1 MARRPYKFLDAFE
14 KEDHEIFFGRQR
26 EIEEIHSRLFY
37 SNLLVLYGPSG
48 TGKTSI
54 LKCGL
59 TNRIPESDWKPVL
72 IRRNLNIIQSIEQE
86 LQKLAQT
93 PLKSDFNIQQKLR
106 SVYLDYLTPVFLI
119 FDQLEELFVFGDQN
133 EQQEF
138 IRLITDITNDPE
150 KNVKVIFIIREEYLA
165 DLSGFEEKLPHIF
178 DNRFRIERMGRTHI
192 AEAIKLPAEV
202 CGVMLEEGLA
212 EEAIEKITDEK
223 GNIEL
228 TYVQVLMDHLYKV
241 AEARDADNIHLQLDD
256 LRKLGQL
263 SNLMS
268 KFLDDQLLQM
278 DNAKAGED
286 VLKTMISLD
295 GTKKPMRISDI
306 QKSLQQL
313 NKKVDNDQLLNI
325 VQYFVNVR
333 ILREK
338 DENGFYELRHDSLAY
353 RIYERMTLVEKELIE
368 VQQFLRQAFERYQR
382 RRILLRKED
391 LDYISPYDGRLHLE
405 KSLIDFI
412 ELSRKSFECSKKR
425 RLKLAV
431 TGVIALLIFFSGLTI
446 WAFLERKQ
454 AENQKQIALHS
465 LQRSEEAEIVALE
478 QQQLAEQ
485 QREKAENAYQI
496 ALSQVYDNIRSSLA
510 ISANNMNVLYRGI
523 WNPVSISV
531 SGLPPEN
538 LKPYIVSGEADLKGE
553 GGNYEIFP
561 RWSTNIKIGVKG
573 YLSDTSS
580 LDFGYKIF
588 RVYDLPVPVAS
599 VAGVTGGRITLDQ
612 LRLDPRVRA
621 TSSAEEHF
629 SGLAYNVKSFAVII
643 AAGTTINY
651 QQYSKDL
658 IGDEVFRNIE
668 EVILKGKSRSARV
681 WIESII
687 AERSYDG
694 TQHMLPA
701 ISIEVT
707 SSDFDPEKEKNK
719 ERINKLLFAAQEE
732 VKIDPYKSYRF
743 AEAAYL
749 LDTTRDDLKFRLISS
764 YNSAF
769 SDIKKRFGFDES
781 SHIYFNQDLSRI
793 LEIIPETSKDQFSAK
808 LYRVSQDSIRFIR
821 EIEFFDSFLYKG
833 NNAFFVGKS
842 AVIVNQRKDTCRN
855 NEITNETF
863 LSVFDSL
870 GELIIESKI
879 SQQYLK
885 HVISN
890 NEELFITWPD
900 WIKMFPLHSKFDNQ
914 AFLWNANG
922 EVITNLWGKELFDLR
937 RDDSVSNQFFSF
949 ANFNYN
955 DSLIL
960 VCDVNNNKLSLYDI
974 NGNEVFAR
982 KADVRPLNGAITPS
996 MQIIYFGFL
1005 GLSPS
1010 NQILGQEK
1018 PTGRVYSIKVL
1029 EDGNSIMIFD
1039 SIRRI
1044 RYSNSGE
1051 YFLVSP
1057 QGNDFEKMVYLYD
1070 HHLNP
1075 IATYQDL
1082 FYDSFRID
1090 IEKNKMYLWNEG
1102 QTNQPRHIII
1112 PVTDI
1117 SNSIIRIINQEKLYG
1132 YVPYLSL
1139 DDLKKYQIETN
1150 VLEIIDEE
1158 IESIINRE

>member
-1 MARRPYKFLDAFE
+1 MPRRPYKFLDAFE

-59 TNRIPESDWKPVL
+59 TNRIPDSDWKPVL

-86 LQKLAQT
+86 LHKLAQT

-106 SVYLDYLTPVFLI
+106 SVYLDHLTPVFLI

-178 DNRFRIERMGRTHI
+178 DNRFRIERMGRSHLL
-192 AEAIKLPAEV
+192 EAIKSPAEV
-202 CGVMLEEGLA
+202 CGVKIDEGLA

-223 GNIEL
+223 GNTEL

-241 AEARDADNIHLQLDD
+241 AEARDAENIYLQLDD

-313 NKKVDNDQLLNI
+313 NKKVDNDQVLNI

-368 VQQFLRQAFERYQR
+368 VQQFLRQAFERCQR
-382 RRILLRKED
+382 HRMLLRKED
-391 LDYISPYDGRLHLE
+391 LEYIFPYEGRLHLE
-405 KSLIDFI
+405 KPVNEFID
-412 ELSRKSFECSKKR
+412 LSRKSFERLKKR
-425 RLKLAV
+425 KRQIAISV
-431 TGVIALLIFFSGLTI
+431 VIALLFFFSSLTI
-446 WAFLERKQ
+446 WALLERRQ
-454 AENQKQIALHS
+454 AENQKKIALHS

-478 QQQLAEQ
+478 QQQLAEI
-485 QREKAENAYQI
+485 QREKAENAYQMAI
-496 ALSQVYDNIRSSLA
+496 SQVYDNITASLA

-538 LKPYIVSGEADLKGE
+538 LDPFIVSGEADIKGD

-749 LDTTRDDLKFRLISS
+749 LDTTRDELKYRLISS

-793 LEIIPETSKDQFSAK
+793 LEILPEQDKNQFTAN
-808 LYRVSQDSIRFIR
+808 LYEAFLDSIDLIR
-821 EIEFFDSFLYKG
+821 SIEFFDSFLGYG
-833 NNAFFVGKS
+833 DNNALFVGEFL
-842 AVIVNQRKDTCRN
+842 VIVHKKKVAFKQNRSEER
-855 NEITNETF
+855 TF
-863 LSVFDSL
+863 LSIIDSEGEIML
-870 GELIIESKI
+870 ERRIIQESYELVSGNVKQIFISLPEHQRLFNIQQYDGRASLWNVKGELET
-879 SQQYLK
+879 Y
-885 HVISN
+885 
-890 NEELFITWPD
+890 
-900 WIKMFPLHSKFDNQ
+900 
-914 AFLWNANG
+914 
-922 EVITNLWGKELFDLR
+922 LWGEEEFPQLHLGLEFA
-937 RDDSVSNQFFSF
+937 SFSH
-949 ANFNYN
+949 N

-960 VCDVNNNKLSLYDI
+960 GCDRHDSQIIIYD
-974 NGNEVFAR
+974 NYGNELFTKKLAINPFR
-982 KADVRPLNGAITPS
+982 GIITPS
-996 MQIIYFGFL
+996 MQIIYYGHDY
-1005 GLSPS
+1005 
-1010 NQILGQEK
+1010 NDNEK
-1018 PTGRVYSIKVL
+1018 YGSQVYCLTVSDEANSVL
-1029 EDGNSIMIFD
+1029 IFD
-1039 SIRRI
+1039 SIR
-1044 RYSNSGE
+1044 SFANSTTGE
-1051 YFLVSP
+1051 YFLIVREDNNS
-1057 QGNDFEKMVYLYD
+1057 EYRSYLYD
-1070 HHLNP
+1070 HNIRLL
-1075 IATYQDL
+1075 ATYSGI
-1082 FYDSFRID
+1082 FYNTFRVD
-1090 IEKNKMYLWNEG
+1090 IEKNKMYLWNDD
-1102 QTNQPRHIII
+1102 QVDQPRYIIM
-1112 PVTDI
+1112 PVIDI

-1132 YVPYLSL
+1132 YFPYLSL
-1139 DDLKKYQIETN
+1139 DDLNKYQIETN
-1150 VLEIIDEE
+1150 VLEIIHEG